1 VTPDLPE
8 IDPERVVIRDK
19 RRIDP
24 ETGQA
29 RRPTPGPAVD
39 VSDAIGT
46 AESPLDPAAEA
57 ESAPE
62 PNEFELQLA
71 ERTADLQRVQA
82 EFANYRKR
90 IERDRETIGELA
102 VGGVLAALL
111 PVLDDLDRAR
121 QHGDLSGALKAVS
134 EQLDTLLGKLG
145 LVAFGEA
152 GDVFDPVVHEA
163 VMHSESD
170 EVDVPTATTVMRKG
184 YKHGERLLRPAMV
197 AVSEPADSAGPDSA
211 DLDAQDE
218 S

>member
-1 VTPDLPE
+1 VTDLPE
-8 IDPERVVIRDK
+8 IDPERVVIHDK

-24 ETGQA
+24 ATGQA
-29 RRPTPGPAVD
+29 RRPMPGPAVD

-46 AESPLDPAAEA
+46 ADSLLDSAEAEA

-62 PNEFELQLA
+62 PNEFEVQLA

-90 IERDRETIGELA
+90 IERDRETMGELA

-152 GDVFDPVVHEA
+152 GDAFDPVVHEA
-163 VMHSESD
+163 VMHSESED
-170 EVDVPTATTVMRKG
+170 VDVPTATTVMRKG

-197 AVSEPADSAGPDSA
+197 AVSEPAHVI
-211 DLDAQDE
+211 DAESSDE
-218 S
+218 A